1 MVYQMHMSFLVRTK
15 VCGGMK
21 QCRFCGWWDR
31 TVPSST
37 IKGKGYKC
45 SITGKTKLASEGKY
59 CKSFC
64 KDERTQREA
73 AEASQTSGK

>member
-1 MVYQMHMSFLVRTK
+1 
-15 VCGGMK
+15 MK
-21 QCRFCGWWDR
+21 QCGFCGWWDR

-37 IKGKGYKC
+37 AKGKGYKC

-64 KDERTQREA
+64 NDERTQ
-73 AEASQTSGK
+73 